1 MVEQRERF
9 PSDQEVCQLEK
20 QEVNEQTGKA
30 NYSLESSY
38 LNIKRSLKDFPNTEL
53 TYGEEK
59 QKQNKLILHKI
70 TSIDYFARTIVVI
83 ILSCLENQ

>member
-1 MVEQRERF
+1 MDEQREKF

-20 QEVNEQTGKA
+20 QEVDEQTGKA

-38 LNIKRSLKDFPNTEL
+38 LNINGSLKVFHNKEL
-53 TYGEEK
+53 SHGEEK
-59 QKQNKLILHKI
+59 QKQNKLLLYKI
-70 TSIDYFARTIVVI
+70 TSIDYFARTIVVN